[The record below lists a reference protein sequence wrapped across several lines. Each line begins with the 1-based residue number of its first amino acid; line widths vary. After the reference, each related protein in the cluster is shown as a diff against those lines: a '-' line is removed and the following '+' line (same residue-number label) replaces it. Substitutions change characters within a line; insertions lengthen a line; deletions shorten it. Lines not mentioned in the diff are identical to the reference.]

1 MATALT
7 RFERDAG
14 ISFRDLSSESQAE
27 FNRSHLQID
36 TTGVLTPTVLYDPT
50 KPRLLNLSNEITV
63 TELITHTDSI
73 PYPRLVNIPRTRVS
87 RFDYTS
93 QMADSSENEQE
104 NDAKAIYVSLGNT
117 TLVDNNEIAGK
128 LGMT

>member
-50 KPRLLNLSNEITV
+50 KPRLLNPSNEITV

-93 QMADSSENEQE
+93 QMADSSENEQK
-104 NDAKAIYVSLGNT
+104 NDAKAI
-117 TLVDNNEIAGK
+117 
-128 LGMT
+128 